1 MWGREGTPAA
11 SPRPRA
17 DGFLAPG
24 HVRRDLWSLCKLFG
38 LWSTS
43 PGREGPGQHPWGC
56 RQEGSALSHQPQHC
70 ILRAAAGQ
78 AELCGDCR
86 KPGSLHLHVWGKV
99 LSGSQSIC
107 LCLCAERLGP
117 QSFVLCT
124 LGTDNLSRR
133 AAGLILHR
141 LPEQRP
147 AGIWQLSPFS
157 PFSLLKQQVS
167 L

>member
-1 MWGREGTPAA
+1 MVALQTFWFVEHQHREGGA
-11 SPRPRA
+11 
-17 DGFLAPG
+17 
-24 HVRRDLWSLCKLFG
+24 
-38 LWSTS
+38 
-43 PGREGPGQHPWGC
+43 
-56 RQEGSALSHQPQHC
+56 
-70 ILRAAAGQ
+70 RAAAVGLQ
-78 AELCGDCR
+78 AEGVCSEPPAPTLHPLSCCGTGRALRGLQEARLPASVC
-86 KPGSLHLHVWGKV
+86 LGKA

-124 LGTDNLSRR
+124 LGTNNLSRR

-147 AGIWQLSPFS
+147 AGIWQLPPFS
-157 PFSLLKQQVS
+157 HFSLLKQQVS